1 MNNIK
6 LLRNL
11 CRMLGLPTVL
21 ASTSARVNN
30 LLNVGSASA
39 LKENYIWVN
48 AIRTLPQANMK
59 AIIHILDWD
68 KYSNEKCELDLKM
81 ILEALKINYQPCY
94 FSRLQNLLLIMGQQS
109 KTCLQGVAVYVHS
122 AFKDG
127 LLKQSGNQ
135 LDVVAIWEQIVH
147 FLHDKLEKRKPAAFR
162 NDGPFHSLAM
172 ISNFRVIS
180 DNNLR
185 KLDNSNRP
193 VPTAE
198 IVLGTINS
206 HYYYFGNVDD
216 PIVIPFINNAGR
228 LKCDSHPYNN
238 CSNFN
243 LFKDDMFLC
252 MAIWYNICSESVVSV
267 ASIMDRYINTLSK
280 AFKNWNA
287 LRNDSGSQECMVYW
301 ALCNSSHKAIHSL
314 IPCPLFLNTF
324 IENVQ
329 VDQESLRIIRENN
342 ESETID
348 SLPKL
353 EAFLARIKIPYLVPA
368 EIISSEIISKLD
380 GLCKFGNCTR
390 LSNKSGL
397 DIGFELF
404 LDDIVRKGFVECKY
418 HDKSLSDLEAKKYI
432 NKAKANLS
440 PFSMLLTY
448 SLNDELKTIN
458 YFNSQKRQPGRQK
471 KAKANQIEGISVY
484 SIYHTSEQL
493 KIVPLIEYDNP
504 EGVFIII
511 QTNFCIPKV

>member
-11 CRMLGLPTVL
+11 CRILGLPTVL
-21 ASTSARVNN
+21 ASTNSKVNN

-39 LKENYIWVN
+39 LKHNSIWVN

-59 AIIHILDWD
+59 AIINILDWD

-81 ILEALKINYQPCY
+81 ILEALKINYQPCD

-127 LLKQSGNQ
+127 LLKQSGKQ

-147 FLHDKLEKRKPAAFR
+147 FLHDKLEQRKPAAFR

-180 DNNLR
+180 DKNSR
-185 KLDNSNRP
+185 ELDNSNRP

-198 IVLGTINS
+198 IVFETINK

-216 PIVIPFINNAGR
+216 PIVIPLNNCNGVLEYKKR
-228 LKCDSHPYNN
+228 PYN

-252 MAIWYNICSESVVSV
+252 MAIWYHICYTLRNSV
-267 ASIMDRYINTLSK
+267 ASIMGRYINTLST
-280 AFKNWNA
+280 AFKNCNA

-314 IPCPLFLNTF
+314 IPCPQFLNNF

-329 VDQESLRIIRENN
+329 MDQETLRMIHLKLN
-342 ESETID
+342 

-458 YFNSQKRQPGRQK
+458 YFNPQKRQPGRQK

-484 SIYHTSEQL
+484 SIYHTSEQM
-493 KIVPLIEYDNP
+493 KIVPLIEYDDP

-511 QTNFCIPKV
+511 QTNFCVPKI